1 MTIELSA
8 SLLIVCGFLVAVSA
22 IQRYANNFIIPGV
35 TIMMF
40 IGAISVSIPLYSSDI
55 KTVYDSIVN
64 KVPDL
69 ILLVFIPLL
78 IFESARK
85 LRLKEIRRQIIPIG
99 FFAIIGV
106 ILTIFL
112 IGVGV
117 SIIFK
122 VPIIHGILFG
132 SILAAT
138 DAAAVAAVFKRFPI
152 PKRLNLIIEGESL
165 FNDATG
171 VISFNV
177 IKGIIFSN
185 IAFSLLDTSLSFLWS
200 MLGAVALGSIIGYVG
215 GRVLKKWR
223 ADDHVNF
230 TFSIALAIGGYVI
243 GDHVLHV
250 SGVVTTVFTA
260 LLMLRTHKE
269 TLTGIGRLFNMYW
282 DYLGFITNSILFFLI
297 GIPVF
302 SLFLQSGAMWVLI
315 IITPFAIVMISRA
328 IVVYG
333 GSLVLRIA
341 NVRLPIQWQNILT
354 LGGLRGGICIALVLS
369 LPAEYEFKNIFV
381 TLTISVIAINLIVN
395 PILLDRYLKKSKILS
410 SQVE

>member
-40 IGAISVSIPLYSSDI
+40 IGAISVSIPLYNSDI

-85 LRLKEIRRQIIPIG
+85 LRLKEIRREIIPIG

-215 GRVLKKWR
+215 SRVLKKWR

-269 TLTGIGRLFNMYW
+269 TFTGIGRLFNMYW

-302 SLFLQSGAMWVLI
+302 SLFLQSGVLI
-315 IITPFAIVMISRA
+315 IITPFAIVMMSRA

-333 GSLVLRIA
+333 GSLVLRIS

-381 TLTISVIAINLIVN
+381 TLTISVIAINLFVN

>member
-40 IGAISVSIPLYSSDI
+40 IGAISVSIPLYNSDI

-85 LRLKEIRRQIIPIG
+85 LRLKEIRREIIPIG

-165 FNDATG
+165 
-171 VISFNV
+171 
-177 IKGIIFSN
+177 
-185 IAFSLLDTSLSFLWS
+185 
-200 MLGAVALGSIIGYVG
+200 
-215 GRVLKKWR
+215 
-223 ADDHVNF
+223 
-230 TFSIALAIGGYVI
+230 
-243 GDHVLHV
+243 
-250 SGVVTTVFTA
+250 
-260 LLMLRTHKE
+260 
-269 TLTGIGRLFNMYW
+269 
-282 DYLGFITNSILFFLI
+282 
-297 GIPVF
+297 
-302 SLFLQSGAMWVLI
+302 
-315 IITPFAIVMISRA
+315 
-328 IVVYG
+328 
-333 GSLVLRIA
+333 
-341 NVRLPIQWQNILT
+341 
-354 LGGLRGGICIALVLS
+354 
-369 LPAEYEFKNIFV
+369 
-381 TLTISVIAINLIVN
+381 
-395 PILLDRYLKKSKILS
+395 
-410 SQVE
+410 